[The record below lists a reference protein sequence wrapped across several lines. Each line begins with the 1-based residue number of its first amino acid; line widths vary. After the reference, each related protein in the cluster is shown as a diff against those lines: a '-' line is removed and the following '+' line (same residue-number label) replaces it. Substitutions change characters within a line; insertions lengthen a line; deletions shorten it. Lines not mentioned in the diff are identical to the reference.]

1 MHLSDLQAEIR
12 SRDYKPHIPHVYF
25 LKLMEEVGE
34 LAEAIRKGARRA
46 PESAEIK
53 GTIDEELFDILY
65 YVLALANV
73 YEIDLEEAV
82 ELKEAINVQRYG
94 YSKALG

>member
-1 MHLSDLQAEIR
+1 MNLRDLQEQVR
-12 SRDYKPHIPHVYF
+12 QRDYKPHIPHIYF

-34 LAEAIRKGARRA
+34 LAEAIRKGAKRA
-46 PESAEIK
+46 EGSRQIA

-73 YEIDLEEAV
+73 YDVDLEEAV
-82 ELKEAINVQRYG
+82 TLKEQVNMKRYG
-94 YSKALG
+94 YSKGLG